1 MTKIKDIILEL
12 ESWAPPAYQ
21 ESYDN
26 SGLLTGNAGDTVK
39 GVLITLD
46 ITESVIDEAIAQK
59 ANMIIAHHP
68 VIFKGLKK
76 LTGNHWVERV
86 VIKAIQNNIALY
98 AIHTNL
104 DHIHTGVNKKIAEKI
119 GLRDTAILQPKDN
132 VLQKLVTFVPE
143 ENQQAVLDAIHEAG
157 AGHIGN
163 YSHCSFTT
171 TGTGR
176 FMPEEGAN
184 PHIGSRNKAEEVRES
199 RVEVIFPGHL
209 STRILDALKKAHPYD
224 EVAYYFSDLK
234 NQNQEVGAGMI
245 GLLPKPMDPG
255 DFLNH
260 VKSTMGLKVIRH
272 TKLDRAIKRVAVCG
286 GAGSFLLSDAIRQ
299 GADAF
304 ISGDFKYHECFEAD
318 NRLMIVDIGHYES
331 EVHTKDLIYEFLNEK
346 FTNFAVNLAK
356 ANTNPIQYYS

>member
-12 ESWAPPAYQ
+12 ESWAPLAYQ

-26 SGLLTGNAGDTVK
+26 SGLLTGNSEDQVK

-46 ITESVIDEAIAQK
+46 ITEAVIEEAINQK
-59 ANMIIAHHP
+59 ANLIIAHHP
-68 VIFKGLKK
+68 VIFKGLKR
-76 LTGNHWVERV
+76 LTGTHWVERV

-119 GLRDTAILQPKDN
+119 GLRDTAILQPKNN
-132 VLQKLVTFVPE
+132 VLQKLVTFVPD
-143 ENQQAVLDAIHEAG
+143 ENLQEVLNGIHEAG

-176 FMPEEGAN
+176 FLPEEGAN
-184 PHIGSRNKAEEVRES
+184 PHIGSHHKAEEVHES
-199 RVEVIFPGHL
+199 RVEVIFPLHL
-209 STRILDALKKAHPYD
+209 SRKILNALKKSHPYD
-224 EVAYYFSDLK
+224 EVAYYLTDLK
-234 NQNQEVGAGMI
+234 NEHQEVGAGMV
-245 GLLPKPMDPG
+245 GLLPAPMEATA
-255 DFLNH
+255 FLDH
-260 VKSTMGLKVIRH
+260 VKTAMDLKVIRH
-272 TKLDRAIKRVAVCG
+272 TKLNKAIKKVAVCG
-286 GAGSFLLSDAIRQ
+286 GAGSFLLQDAIRQ

-318 NRLMIVDIGHYES
+318 NRLMIMDIGHYES
-331 EVHTKDLIYEFLNEK
+331 EVFTKDLIYEFLIEN

-356 ANTNPIQYYS
+356 VNTNPIQYY